1 MDVLEEIRRGL
12 ANLDDSGRMLP
23 ITTLPAA
30 APAWIFREDAIFG
43 VAIELGDGHLVSEGF
58 AGARMATVERLVD
71 GVLRRLLRL
80 ESSILTLRN
89 EFAVV
94 CAQFV
99 DPGNDGATRAA
110 LLADPTQWWERW
122 RHLLGNALTSQTSY
136 GTLAELLA
144 FEQLLEN
151 GEQVTWLG
159 PLGGTV
165 DLVTP
170 SEGFEVKSTVSR
182 YDSRIH
188 VSGQFQL
195 AMADTSPLSLVHYR
209 FEPTPSGETVDG
221 VYRRLVVAGVASELL
236 EDFLA
241 RCGLEA
247 GCSAR
252 NEAFAVLE
260 SRVYPVNGAFPRI
273 VPSSFVGGSLPSGV
287 VHIEY
292 QVDLAGL
299 ESMPFGSAC

>member
-1 MDVLEEIRRGL
+1 MDVIEEIRRGM

-23 ITTLPAA
+23 ITSLPLA
-30 APAWIFREDAIFG
+30 APAWVFREDASFG
-43 VAIELGDGHLVSEGF
+43 VAVELNDGRLFSEGF
-58 AGARMATVERLVD
+58 AGARMATAERMVD
-71 GVLRRLLRL
+71 GVPRRLLRL
-80 ESSILTLRN
+80 ESSIPSLRN

-94 CAQFV
+94 CAQMV
-99 DPGNDGATRAA
+99 DPGDDGAARAA
-110 LLADPTQWWERW
+110 LLADPTEWWQRW
-122 RHLLGNALTSQTSY
+122 RHLLGNALTTQTSHA
-136 GTLAELLA
+136 TLAELLA
-144 FEQLLEN
+144 FERLLAN

-170 SEGFEVKSTVSR
+170 AAGFEVKSTVSR

-195 AMADTSPLSLVHYR
+195 AMADTGRLSLVHYR
-209 FEPTPSGETVDG
+209 FEPTPSGESVDD
-221 VYRRLVVAGVASELL
+221 VCRRLVAAGVASDLL
-236 EDFLA
+236 EGLLM

-252 NEAFAVLE
+252 SEAFALLE
-260 SRVYPVNGAFPRI
+260 SRLYAVDEAFPRI
-273 VPSSFVGGSLPSGV
+273 VPSSFASGALPNGV

-299 ESMPFGSAC
+299 GSVPF